1 LKAKGSSKAGGACRP
16 PRPPSFIRSILAAA
30 LLAGCVA
37 KPASP
42 PPPSPELAQAS
53 YSDLPGWTDD
63 KLTELLPALR
73 LQCRKLAMLPPDTA
87 LGGTGLAATYG
98 GLAGQWT
105 DPCRAALD
113 LDPNDDPH
121 EFFQRWFTPYRV
133 TTAALVTG
141 YFEPVLHG
149 DLHQGGAYQVPVLAR
164 PADLVAGTEKDAEGR
179 PLMGRLVAGALKP
192 YFSRTEIEAGSLGDA
207 AHPLA
212 WLTSPLDLF
221 FAQIQGS
228 ALIELPD
235 GTTRRLA
242 FDGRNGRPYTPIG
255 RILIEQHAIATADV
269 SMQSI
274 RAWLEAHPDQAKAV
288 MDRNESYV
296 FFRLAPDANAGLG
309 PPGALGVAL
318 TAGRSAAV
326 DRSFVPLAAPLF
338 VDSTIPDGR
347 AWRHLVLAQD
357 LGSAIAGPARVDVFL
372 GSGAQAADWAG
383 RMRQS
388 GRIWLLLPR
397 SVSVSAR

>member
-1 LKAKGSSKAGGACRP
+1 
-16 PRPPSFIRSILAAA
+16 
-30 LLAGCVA
+30 
-37 KPASP
+37 
-42 PPPSPELAQAS
+42 
-53 YSDLPGWTDD
+53 LPGWADD
-63 KLTELLPALR
+63 KLAELLPALH

-98 GLAGQWT
+98 GRAGHWA
-105 DPCRAALD
+105 DLCHAAMD
-113 LDPNDDPH
+113 LDANTDPH
-121 EFFQRWFTPYRV
+121 EFFERWFTPYRV

-149 DLHQGGAYQVPVLAR
+149 DLHQGGAFQVPVLAR
-164 PADLVAGTEKDAEGR
+164 PTDLATGTEKDVQGR
-179 PLMGRLVAGALKP
+179 PLMGRVVAGALKP
-192 YFSRTEIEAGSLGDA
+192 YYSRAEIEAGALGGA
-207 AHPLA
+207 AQPLA
-212 WLTSPLDLF
+212 WLTSPIDLF

-228 ALIELPD
+228 ALIQLPD
-235 GTTRRLA
+235 GTARQLV
-242 FDGRNGRPYTPIG
+242 FDARNGRPYTPIG
-255 RILIEQHAIATADV
+255 RVLSEQGAITAGDV

-296 FFRLAPDANAGLG
+296 FFRLAPDADAGLD

-383 RMRQS
+383 RMRQT